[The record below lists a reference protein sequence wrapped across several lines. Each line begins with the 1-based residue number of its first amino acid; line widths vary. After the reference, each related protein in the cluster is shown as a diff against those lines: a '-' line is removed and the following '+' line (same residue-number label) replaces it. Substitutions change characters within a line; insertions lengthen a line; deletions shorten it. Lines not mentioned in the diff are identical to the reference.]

1 MCALATHVIAGTDLN
16 QGAKAYASR
25 GIGKTGNG

>member
-1 MCALATHVIAGTDLN
+1 VIAGTDLN